1 MTDVLMPALSPTME
15 EGTLAKWHVKVG
27 DAVRSGDVIAEIET
41 DKATMEVEAVD
52 EGVVEE
58 LLVPEG
64 TEEVKVNTP
73 IARLKGEGESPSPSR
88 GGVGGGADSP
98 PQPQSEASPQAAQQ
112 VESPP
117 PPTPAPQG
125 GGGSEAAGDP
135 EKQPPETAKP
145 KPDGEGA
152 APVAPQPPQADAEFP
167 AGAKLIRVT
176 VRDALRDAM
185 AEEMRRDEAVFLMG
199 EEVAQY
205 QGAYKVSRDLLQEFG
220 DRRVVDTPITEHGF
234 TGLGVGASMAGLK
247 PIVEFMTFNFA
258 MQAIDQIINSAAKT
272 LYMSGG
278 QVHCPVVFRGPNGAA
293 ARVAAQHSQDFS
305 SWYAHVP
312 GLKVVA
318 PYDSADAKGLLKAA
332 IRDPNPVVFLEHEM
346 LYGQE
351 FDVPDVEDWL
361 VPIGKAKVR
370 RLGTDVTI
378 TSHSRMVGFALQAA
392 EELAKDGIEA
402 EVIDLRTLRPLD
414 HATVVE
420 SVKKTNRLVTV
431 EEGWGPM
438 GVGAEVAARVVEEAF
453 DWLDAPPARVH
464 QEDVPMPYAANLEA
478 LSLPSVEK
486 IVKAAKAVCYR

>member
-1 MTDVLMPALSPTME
+1 MPALSPTME
-15 EGTLAKWHVKVG
+15 EGTLAKWHVKKG
-27 DAVRSGDVIAEIET
+27 DTVKSGDVIAEIET

-52 EGVVEE
+52 EGVIEE

-73 IARLKGEGESPSPSR
+73 IARMS
-88 GGVGGGADSP
+88 
-98 PQPQSEASPQAAQQ
+98 
-112 VESPP
+112 
-117 PPTPAPQG
+117 
-125 GGGSEAAGDP
+125 
-135 EKQPPETAKP
+135 
-145 KPDGEGA
+145 GEGA
-152 APVAPQPPQADAEFP
+152 SAAPAPAASSAEAQAPAPEPAPPAQAAAPAPAAPKAELRDPDLPADARLV
-167 AGAKLIRVT
+167 KVT

-185 AEEMRRDEAVFLMG
+185 AEEMRRDETVFLMG

-220 DRRVVDTPITEHGF
+220 PRRIIDTPITEHGF
-234 TGLGVGASMAGLK
+234 TGLGVGAAMAGLK

-258 MQAIDQIINSAAKT
+258 MQAIDQILNSAAKT

-278 QVHCPVVFRGPNGAA
+278 QIKCSVVFRGPNGAA
-293 ARVAAQHSQDFS
+293 SRVGAQHSQDYS

-318 PYDSADAKGLLKAA
+318 PYDAADAKGLLKAA

-346 LYGQE
+346 LYGHE
-351 FDVPDVEDWL
+351 FDVPDGVDWV

-370 RLGTDVTI
+370 REGADVTI
-378 TSHSRMVGFALQAA
+378 TAHSRMVGLALQAA
-392 EELAKDGIEA
+392 EELAGLGIEA

-414 HATVVE
+414 HETVVA
-420 SVKKTNRLVTV
+420 SVRKTNRLVTV

-438 GVGAEVAARVVEEAF
+438 GVGAEVIARVLEHAF
-453 DWLDAPPARVH
+453 DYLDAPPLRVC
-464 QEDVPMPYAANLEA
+464 QEDVPLPYAANLEL

-486 IVKAAKAVCYR
+486 IVKAARAVSYK